1 MQRMKQNKN
10 LKKKI
15 VVFSIFEAFLE
26 KFPIRIMLEIDKISE
41 NRIIFIYLNL
51 NYLRKFHFN

>member
-26 KFPIRIMLEIDKISE
+26 KFPIRIMLQIDKISE

>member
-15 VVFSIFEAFLE
+15 VVLSIFEAFLE